1 MNIDRMISLTEGLT
15 TKADKIRALHRA
27 GYSRSQIADFL
38 GIRYQHV
45 RNTIVNDERAG
56 YQPEL
61 GQNAESGPGPQ
72 NINSSQLKAL
82 TVDENG
88 CALIPPDLLETLG
101 SFDRGEQASLYVLS
115 VSGGLFVCTA
125 EGLVTRAATTFQ

>member
-27 GYSRSQIADFL
+27 EYSRSQIADFL

-56 YQPEL
+56 YNPEIVPQPNR
-61 GQNAESGPGPQ
+61 QTSHESISAAGLR
-72 NINSSQLKAL
+72 NIE
-82 TVDENG
+82 VDENG
-88 CALIPPDLLETLG
+88 CALVPPDLLESLG
-101 SFDRGEQASLYVLS
+101 SFEDDEQAILYALKVP
-115 VSGGLFVCTA
+115 GGLFVCTA
-125 EGLVTRAATTFQ
+125 EGLVARAATSFQ